1 LKKLLNNKIIRD
13 TALLTL
19 MQLLLDSASLLI
31 NAFITRRLGASA
43 TGLLSLTGAFLSL
56 AGILSNGSAFLCTSR
71 LISAETGRE
80 NGSPERVLLHGIR
93 LCMLLSTAVSAVIL
107 LFSGSISRRFFGD
120 AEMASALRMMPAALI
135 TGAAGACL
143 KGYFNAVRRAG
154 IAAACDMTE
163 FAVRSLLIVAMTLS
177 AGSPDATDFTR
188 ILILSVTA
196 GSFSSLLLLLV
207 LFACQPHGSKGQ
219 GTLTFRQYAALA
231 FPIMGGGI
239 LTSLLSSTNDAL
251 IPFCLRQ
258 YGDSADAALS
268 LFGVFEA
275 IVIPTL
281 FFPSVVLCSMS
292 GVIVSE
298 SARAAAAGNRERIAS
313 LSSRLLSGT
322 LAYAIFAAA
331 VLLRTGSPLGELLG
345 GGETAGR
352 MITVIAPVVP
362 FIYLEIIL
370 EALIKGLGQ
379 QGFSSLNYLAE
390 YVIRIAAVLILVP
403 VTGFTG
409 IAVSYYASNIFGN
422 TMRLVKVL
430 RCTGI
435 SLRPA
440 ETILMPALAALS
452 SLACAELLFHAAG
465 TATEE
470 LPGLAVL
477 ISVWMLFYGGILYLV
492 RILNT
497 GSINKGNLLL
507 KLHKEERQM

>member
-1 LKKLLNNKIIRD
+1 
-13 TALLTL
+13 
-19 MQLLLDSASLLI
+19 MQLMLDSAALMI
-31 NAFITRRLGASA
+31 NSFITRRLGASA

-56 AGILSNGSAFLCTSR
+56 AGILSSGSAFLCTSR
-71 LISAETGRE
+71 LISVETGRE

-93 LCMLLSTAVSAVIL
+93 LCLILSTTVSAVLL
-107 LFSGSISRRFFGD
+107 LFSGTISHRFFGD
-120 AEMASALRMMPAALI
+120 EEMAQALRMMPAALV

-154 IAAACDMTE
+154 AAALCDVTE
-163 FAVRSLLIVAMTLS
+163 FTVKSLLIVGMTLS
-177 AGSPDATDFTR
+177 SGSPDTTDFTR

-196 GSFSSLLLLLV
+196 GSFASLLLLLV
-207 LFACQPHGSKGQ
+207 LFARQPHSKKGK
-219 GTLTFRQYAALA
+219 GTLTFRQYASLA

-239 LTSLLSSTNDAL
+239 LTSVLSSTNDAL

-275 IVIPTL
+275 IVIPAL

-292 GVIVSE
+292 GIIVSE
-298 SARAAAAGNRERIAS
+298 SARAAAAGDRARIAS
-313 LSSRLLSGT
+313 LSSRLLRGT
-322 LAYAIFAAA
+322 LAYGIFASA
-331 VLLRTGSPLGELLG
+331 VLMRAGAPLGELLG
-345 GGETAGR
+345 GGETGGR
-352 MITVIAPVVP
+352 MIAVIAPVVP
-362 FIYLEIIL
+362 FIYLEIVL

-422 TMRLVKVL
+422 TVRLVKVL
-430 RCTGI
+430 RCTGV

-440 ETILMPALAALS
+440 ETILMPMLAALS
-452 SLACAELLFHAAG
+452 SLACAELLINAAE
-465 TATEE
+465 TETE
-470 LPGLAVL
+470 GFSGLVLL
-477 ISVWMLFYGGILYLV
+477 ISVWTLIYAGILYLV

-497 GSINKGNLLL
+497 GSINKGISLY